1 MLESKWRNFRIELNQ
16 YYFSCKSRDYYSH
29 DGANEG
35 NFVTVQVQVMGPQ
48 KGALLRALDFER
60 FPIKRRRRR
69 SFSRV
74 EHRSFCVAFNQER
87 RLLQ

>member
-35 NFVTVQVQVMGPQ
+35 NFVQVSKSWDLKKAHYCVRWIL
-48 KGALLRALDFER
+48 KDF
-60 FPIKRRRRR
+60 
-69 SFSRV
+69 
-74 EHRSFCVAFNQER
+74 Q
-87 RLLQ
+87 